1 MRGWEP
7 EDVEVLTPLL
17 NDPVVLDGLTVTWPR
32 AVDTARGPFMRP
44 STEEEVPFVIE
55 RIEDRERLGAC
66 TLKHIQPP
74 QRSASVSIWIAA
86 PFQGSGYGTDALRTM
101 CRFAVD
107 HVNLQR
113 LELTV
118 LANNAGAIRSYEK
131 VGFRFE
137 GRKRRA
143 EFIGGTYLDMLV
155 MGLLAEELI
164 RDERPPD

>member
-1 MRGWEP
+1 
-7 EDVEVLTPLL
+7 
-17 NDPVVLDGLTVTWPR
+17 VVLDGLTVTWPR
-32 AVDTARGPFMRP
+32 AGDAAGSQFIRP
-44 STEEEVPFVIE
+44 NTDDEVPFVIE
-55 RIEDRERLGAC
+55 RIEDGARLGGC

-74 QRSASVSIWIAA
+74 QRSGIVSIWIAA

-107 HVNLQR
+107 HMNLQR

-131 VGFRFE
+131 VGFRVE
-137 GRKRRA
+137 GTKRRS
-143 EFIGGTYLDMLV
+143 EFIGGIYLDMLV

-164 RDERPPD
+164 RDERAPR